1 MGSSISIFLFLLI
14 NTSLEI
20 YGLSI
25 KNFCLILSCGL
36 TRLCLIAF
44 GNLAVIILA
53 FFVDAMEKDQLTYL
67 SVGVPICIYNFIK
80 AITLFKA
87 AHRIRKKEKEEL
99 EFKRRNYHYS
109 RQISIQRPDYNCQDR
124 HHQNTMQYTQPTLYS
139 VSVPQSAEFY

>member
-1 MGSSISIFLFLLI
+1 MGIFLFLLI

-20 YGLSI
+20 YGLRI

-53 FFVDAMEKDQLTYL
+53 FFVDAMEKDQLTRYL

-99 EFKRRNYHYS
+99 EFKRRN
-109 RQISIQRPDYNCQDR
+109 
-124 HHQNTMQYTQPTLYS
+124 
-139 VSVPQSAEFY
+139 